1 MLSSPARRGSRRP
14 HVPRAPG
21 RSAFTVAELMVVV
34 LIIGMAAY
42 VVSIS
47 VDAILPG
54 ERLNSSVR
62 SLGGTLQGTRSDAIS
77 RNIELWVEYDLE
89 EERYRIVTPFRAGG
103 GSLVVTEEDDDQ
115 RVKLPWEL
123 LEKGIEISSVVIAG
137 VGYTDGQV
145 FVRFDPLGMASDHSI
160 ILTQP
165 AFENFYT
172 VEVLALTGLIRF
184 HDGVFIREAP
194 QDSDFNG

>member
-1 MLSSPARRGSRRP
+1 
-14 HVPRAPG
+14 
-21 RSAFTVAELMVVV
+21 MVVV
-34 LIIGMAAY
+34 LIIGMAVYA
-42 VVSIS
+42 VSIS

-62 SLGGTLQGTRSDAIS
+62 SLGGILQGTRSDAIA

-103 GSLVVTEEDDDQ
+103 GSLIVSDEDDDQ
-115 RVKLPWEL
+115 RVKLPWNT
-123 LEKGIEISSVVIAG
+123 LEQGVEIASVVTAG
-137 VGYTDGQV
+137 VEYTDGQV
-145 FVRFDPLGMASDHSI
+145 FVRFDPLGMASDHSV

-165 AFENFYT
+165 AFENFFT

-194 QDSDFNG
+194 DDSDFN